1 MPYDASLD
9 VATFKEVKE
18 FEGSRITVGV
28 YSYNNGPRKLQV
40 GRENQ
45 NSSGEWTFSKL
56 GRMTKDEAQAII
68 PIMAK
73 AVEQM

>member
-9 VATFKEVKE
+9 VSVFKEVKE
-18 FEGSRITVGV
+18 FEGTRITVGV
-28 YSYNNGPRKLQV
+28 FSYNNGPKKLQV

-56 GRMTKDEAQAII
+56 GRMTKDEAQQVI
-68 PIMAK
+68 PVMLK
-73 AVEQM
+73 AVESM

>member
-9 VATFKEVKE
+9 VSAFKEVKE

-28 YSYNNGPRKLQV
+28 FSYNNGPKKLQV

-68 PIMAK
+68 PVMTK